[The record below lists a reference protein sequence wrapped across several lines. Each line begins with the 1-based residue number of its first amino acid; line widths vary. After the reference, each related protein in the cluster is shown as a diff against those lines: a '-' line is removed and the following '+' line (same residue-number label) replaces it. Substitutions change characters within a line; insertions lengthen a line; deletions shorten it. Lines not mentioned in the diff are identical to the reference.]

1 MSDRS
6 TTLNLKR
13 SKSYENKGFLKKYL
27 SLFETYPT
35 TSIAVIIFSIMG
47 LISLSL
53 YTNIDFI
60 KVMVGMIFPIFLFFT
75 IESRYFNV
83 KFENKK
89 DSRSLKFWHYMF
101 GVTVSLIFILLFFMF
116 FTYGGKVIDVRVEAN
131 PPVDPNVVQRTLE
144 YPNLITQYGLMLFSL
159 ILFLFGLLRIKN
171 NLNISETDYLQF
183 TFKKYIKI
191 LMIIFS
197 ISILDLLLTNILTV
211 LKIDYFKIHL
221 IKSSLF
227 YLFLPI
233 IIYPAVLNSLIN
245 IGDKSRNYLLKKIII
260 YIIVPISIITTV
272 VVGILHTLISPNISD
287 LAIYFPYFIFITL
300 IGVGLKEYLKD
311 YVIVLDKKDEIK
323 EKVVT
328 VLTNKKNQT
337 EDEDNLIH
345 NEKERKYIKILS
357 DLVLLPMVILTLL
370 PVYLIIK
377 EENFETGIYPI
388 DFYIAL
394 FFLVQG
400 LLILFYCMKNHNLA
414 KRLISYTN
422 FLIITVVVGIG
433 YWAMVKNMFVLLYP
447 AIY

>member
-1 MSDRS
+1 
-6 TTLNLKR
+6 
-13 SKSYENKGFLKKYL
+13 
-27 SLFETYPT
+27 
-35 TSIAVIIFSIMG
+35 
-47 LISLSL
+47 
-53 YTNIDFI
+53 
-60 KVMVGMIFPIFLFFT
+60 
-75 IESRYFNV
+75 
-83 KFENKK
+83 
-89 DSRSLKFWHYMF
+89 
-101 GVTVSLIFILLFFMF
+101 
-116 FTYGGKVIDVRVEAN
+116 
-131 PPVDPNVVQRTLE
+131 
-144 YPNLITQYGLMLFSL
+144 MLFRS
-159 ILFLFGLLRIKN
+159 
-171 NLNISETDYLQF
+171 
-183 TFKKYIKI
+183 
-191 LMIIFS
+191 
-197 ISILDLLLTNILTV
+197 
-211 LKIDYFKIHL
+211 
-221 IKSSLF
+221 
-227 YLFLPI
+227 
-233 IIYPAVLNSLIN
+233 
-245 IGDKSRNYLLKKIII
+245 
-260 YIIVPISIITTV
+260 
-272 VVGILHTLISPNISD
+272 NISD

-433 YWAMVKNMFVLLYP
+433 FWAMVKNMFVLLYP